1 MYVGNRT
8 VHCTVLLLV
17 LSCGLFCLLVA
28 LFLRVEGQ
36 KINIAFGELEHL
48 ALFNA

>member
-1 MYVGNRT
+1 MYVGTRT
-8 VHCTVLLLV
+8 LYSCLV